1 MNRRA
6 GNGMADGVRDGQNV
20 QLVHDRLREAIVRG
34 EIAAGQPTSQ
44 AMLAEHLGLGLSRT
58 PLREALRM
66 LQREGLVL
74 SEPNRRIRIA
84 DFSIADLEQLYAM
97 RIALEVVA
105 IRATVPVLALEDF
118 AELEGLM
125 AQMDLYLRARDL
137 DRYRLPHAAFH
148 ARLVSAAGPRITAL
162 LAQLFDHGERYR
174 RSYAA
179 LDPAGWSV
187 RREEHRVILDAA
199 AVGDGE
205 LAATRLVV
213 HYLHTVN
220 SVIAGLDPGYEPAL
234 LRTTIAT
241 VAPDALAEA
250 EQAPMRREP
259 RRRPARQSA
268 GARARRR

>member
-1 MNRRA
+1 MS
-6 GNGMADGVRDGQNV
+6 DGVRDGQNV

-34 EIAAGQPTSQ
+34 EIAAGQSTSQ
-44 AMLAEHLGLGLSRT
+44 AMLAKHLGLGVSRT

-66 LQREGLVL
+66 LQHEGLVL

-105 IRATVPVLALEDF
+105 IRATVPMLAPEDL

-125 AQMDLYLRARDL
+125 AQMDHYLRARDL
-137 DRYRLPHAAFH
+137 DRYRTPHAAFH
-148 ARLVSAAGPRITAL
+148 ARLVSRAGPRITGQ

-187 RREEHRVILDAA
+187 RREEHRQILDAA
-199 AVGDGE
+199 ADGDPE
-205 LAATRLVV
+205 LAATRLVT

-220 SVIAGLDPGYEPAL
+220 SVIAGLDPGYEPTL
-234 LRTTIAT
+234 VRTTVAT
-241 VAPDALAEA
+241 VAPEALAA
-250 EQAPMRREP
+250 TGK
-259 RRRPARQSA
+259 PARRSGVRRGQA
-268 GARARRR
+268 ARTATARARRR

>member
-1 MNRRA
+1 
-6 GNGMADGVRDGQNV
+6 MADGVRDGQNV

-34 EIAAGQPTSQ
+34 EFAPGQITSQ

-66 LQREGLVL
+66 LQHEGLVL

-105 IRATVPVLALEDF
+105 IRATVPVLAPEDL

-125 AQMDLYLRARDL
+125 AQMDHYLRARDL
-137 DRYRLPHAAFH
+137 DRYRTPHSAFH
-148 ARLVSAAGPRITAL
+148 ARLVFAAGPRITAL

-174 RSYAA
+174 RSYAE
-179 LDPAGWSV
+179 LDPAGWEV
-187 RREEHRVILDAA
+187 RREEHRQILDAA
-199 AVGDGE
+199 AAGDPE
-205 LAATRLVV
+205 LAAERLVK

-220 SVIAGLDPGYEPAL
+220 SVILGLDPGHEPTL
-234 LRTTIAT
+234 IRTTIAT
-241 VAPDALAEA
+241 VAPQVLAEA
-250 EQAPMRREP
+250 GAPAKRP
-259 RRRPARQSA
+259 AARRRQAAQPATR
-268 GARARRR
+268 RARRR